1 MSEASE
7 TPSSKLQF
15 FPVMFFAS
23 GMGIGGAG
31 LVLQKIT
38 KVFDMSTFFHVIAG
52 IVDVLSALVLVT
64 VTVVYLRKVKNYWPE
79 VKKELFHPMR
89 INFFAAL
96 AISTLIVQ
104 MLLESLH
111 VPFGVL
117 VVMFYFAALFQLFF
131 SLHVIRYWF
140 AAEIKQKMASPAWFV
155 PIVGNIIV
163 PVAASK
169 LNAISAGTVPY
180 EISIFYFSM
189 GSFFWIIL
197 AATLFNRLVF
207 GESLPPKFV
216 PTLFIFIAPPSIFGV
231 SVTSL
236 FEGMFDPHT
245 LYVIATISFN
255 VALFF
260 ALLMIIFTPTFF
272 RQKFAMSWWAY
283 TFPMAAFSL
292 CALELYHMEHSHFYE
307 CVGIIG
313 AILTILIVA
322 TVAVRTLIGIRHTEI
337 CILEE

>member
-7 TPSSKLQF
+7 NPSSKLQF

-38 KVFDMSTFFHVIAG
+38 KAFDMSTFFHVIAG

-117 VVMFYFAALFQLFF
+117 VAMFYFAALFQLFF

-163 PVAASK
+163 PV
-169 LNAISAGTVPY
+169 
-180 EISIFYFSM
+180 
-189 GSFFWIIL
+189 
-197 AATLFNRLVF
+197 
-207 GESLPPKFV
+207 
-216 PTLFIFIAPPSIFGV
+216 
-231 SVTSL
+231 
-236 FEGMFDPHT
+236 
-245 LYVIATISFN
+245 
-255 VALFF
+255 
-260 ALLMIIFTPTFF
+260 
-272 RQKFAMSWWAY
+272 
-283 TFPMAAFSL
+283 AAFSL